1 MVSGPLRRGDPDR
14 IGGYLITGRL
24 GEGGQGVVYLG
35 EGDGGEKVAIK
46 VMRGGIERSFE
57 KEVAAARQVAE
68 FCTARVLA
76 ADLDHDPPYVASE
89 HIDGP
94 SLAAVVEAEGVVR
107 GAVLHRL
114 AVGTATALTAIHR
127 AGVVHRDFKPGNVL
141 IGPDGP
147 RVIDFGIAR
156 LANVTATTRGLM
168 GTPPYMA
175 PEQFDAGQVGPATDV
190 FAWGSTMTYAA
201 TGRPPFGGDTFAAIA
216 YRILHGEPE
225 LGDLAEPLRSI
236 VARCLAKD
244 PARRPSAR
252 DVLLELLGEARTGD
266 VTGALRQGRLTA
278 TVEGA
283 PVTRRRLLL
292 AGGVAATALAV
303 TGGVFWRWG
312 TGSPSPGPLSIPTV
326 PGTPT
331 LGGGTSTPA
340 PASAGSTPAAVN
352 ASASAPAPST
362 RVSSSPPGPPP
373 ARSAELVAA
382 VESAVLAAPV
392 ADFTFEG
399 QLTDSDFLGTA
410 TGRLGYGGVD
420 AEASQYGTGFDMRVR
435 MRSGKARKVAVLWEE
450 GRQETYLDARRVKD
464 QADPPEALSMAEM
477 VIVTAS
483 VDVIL
488 DLAIQTTRITR
499 EGRLYS
505 GQLVTTRAP
514 AAVVDKLSEITG
526 GWTPE
531 QLERQSTIQ
540 WRLRLDADDR
550 PATFDFDW
558 RALLHG
564 SRTTSPFRTVYRDW
578 RAGTVTIS

>member
-1 MVSGPLRRGDPDR
+1 MPR
-14 IGGYLITGRL
+14 
-24 GEGGQGVVYLG
+24 
-35 EGDGGEKVAIK
+35 
-46 VMRGGIERSFE
+46 
-57 KEVAAARQVAE
+57 
-68 FCTARVLA
+68 
-76 ADLDHDPPYVASE
+76 AS
-89 HIDGP
+89 P
-94 SLAAVVEAEGVVR
+94 
-107 GAVLHRL
+107 
-114 AVGTATALTAIHR
+114 
-127 AGVVHRDFKPGNVL
+127 
-141 IGPDGP
+141 
-147 RVIDFGIAR
+147 
-156 LANVTATTRGLM
+156 
-168 GTPPYMA
+168 
-175 PEQFDAGQVGPATDV
+175 
-190 FAWGSTMTYAA
+190 
-201 TGRPPFGGDTFAAIA
+201 
-216 YRILHGEPE
+216 
-225 LGDLAEPLRSI
+225 
-236 VARCLAKD
+236 
-244 PARRPSAR
+244 
-252 DVLLELLGEARTGD
+252 GD
-266 VTGALRQGRLTA
+266 VTGALRQGRLAA
-278 TVEGA
+278 TVEDGS
-283 PVTRRRLLL
+283 VTRRRLLL

-303 TGGVFWRWG
+303 TGGVLWRWG
-312 TGSPSPGPLSIPTV
+312 AGSPGSTAVPPGPLSTPTV
-326 PGTPT
+326 QGTAT

-340 PASAGSTPAAVN
+340 PASASAVGTPAPASPAAVN

-362 RVSSSPPGPPP
+362 RAPSSPPSPPP

-399 QLTDSDFLGTA
+399 QLTDSEFLGTA

-420 AEASQYGTGFDMRVR
+420 AETSQYGTGFDMRVR

-464 QADPPEALSMAEM
+464 GQADPPEALSMAEM

-483 VDVIL
+483 VDIIL

-499 EGRLYS
+499 NGRLYS

-578 RAGTVTIS
+578 RAGTVTAS